1 MTLTLV
7 SLAADGLVLS
17 DGAYSL
23 PAALSTEANQA
34 LYSELLMN
42 QDLTSAQGCLLTCR
56 GVRIEYRSKRGGELV
71 LRVAEVSKI
80 EKFSI
85 EGLKEY
91 RMLT

>member
-34 LYSELLMN
+34 LYSGLLMN
-42 QDLTSAQGCLLTCR
+42 QDLT
-56 GVRIEYRSKRGGELV
+56 
-71 LRVAEVSKI
+71 
-80 EKFSI
+80 
-85 EGLKEY
+85 
-91 RMLT
+91 